1 MNILEKA
8 KRKSGSRRWL
18 ISRLVL
24 AMLVMGSDVE
34 MAHATVRTWTGGGMP
49 GNPNWSNTNN
59 WVGGIKPNPAGGDA
73 AVFNSDGLGVSVVD
87 QDWVLNGLTYNQT
100 NAPDGVHVHDLAGNR
115 LTLASGLL
123 QAGHVS
129 NTHIV
134 ISNGVFQVGKDA
146 TSAEIRL
153 GRLAGGPATN
163 GLLKIFGTFE
173 TRNRGNVYVGY
184 NTYNNRATYHRDMTL
199 DLGQTVIVSDGA
211 TNGLTLNNLYVGY
224 QFDAEGLLRL
234 PASLTNLHVNAL
246 GIANEAN
253 FLHGT
258 VDLGAN
264 SQLRSIICDADFLLG
279 RGGTGQF
286 LNWPTNVNVTV
297 GASGTPARMEV
308 GYNHGWDRSDAA
320 LVVSNAV
327 FTATLTNLVVGY
339 SFISWS
345 TGGSGFLDLE
355 HAQVQIGATPNQ
367 IKADALE
374 IASGTGLGAVGEL
387 RLPASLTSIEA
398 KIFSIGNAYT
408 YTHDIARATL
418 RLGTPSQL
426 TNLVVTQ
433 EFYFGHGCNAF
444 LFGFPAHV
452 NIRVGAPEAPAKVFY
467 LASKH
472 HSSPVVSWTPEQ
484 ARVSV
489 YVDDFRLGSL
499 KDPSLGNRQATGTFD
514 LRQSTVEAFVV
525 TNQAWIAA
533 EDPDTSNA
541 NIGQGYFYLPSC
553 DVFIHKLAVG
563 VGTHA
568 TRCEGVIGL
577 QGGTFEIGASLRVGS
592 RGRITSHVNG
602 ESGGPWLN
610 SDDSADFVIDANGKI
625 QIIFDADPLD
635 LTQRNY
641 WGLVAAG
648 DQVDY
653 LTSLAAAGRLTWDT
667 TAMLPYWAKQ
677 VGIQYDKKSN
687 ITYVGFDPRP
697 RGTMLVIR

>member
-286 LNWPTNVNVTV
+286 LNWPTKLGSRLKIRIHPTLILGKAISTCRRVT
-297 GASGTPARMEV
+297 S
-308 GYNHGWDRSDAA
+308 
-320 LVVSNAV
+320 
-327 FTATLTNLVVGY
+327 
-339 SFISWS
+339 SFISWQL
-345 TGGSGFLDLE
+345 GSE
-355 HAQVQIGATPNQ
+355 PMPPGARVS
-367 IKADALE
+367 
-374 IASGTGLGAVGEL
+374 SGC
-387 RLPASLTSIEA
+387 
-398 KIFSIGNAYT
+398 
-408 YTHDIARATL
+408 RAERL
-418 RLGTPSQL
+418 RLG
-426 TNLVVTQ
+426 
-433 EFYFGHGCNAF
+433 
-444 LFGFPAHV
+444 
-452 NIRVGAPEAPAKVFY
+452 R
-467 LASKH
+467 
-472 HSSPVVSWTPEQ
+472 
-484 ARVSV
+484 RSV
-489 YVDDFRLGSL
+489 LG
-499 KDPSLGNRQATGTFD
+499 R
-514 LRQSTVEAFVV
+514 
-525 TNQAWIAA
+525 
-533 EDPDTSNA
+533 
-541 NIGQGYFYLPSC
+541 
-553 DVFIHKLAVG
+553 
-563 VGTHA
+563 
-568 TRCEGVIGL
+568 
-577 QGGTFEIGASLRVGS
+577 
-592 RGRITSHVNG
+592 
-602 ESGGPWLN
+602 
-610 SDDSADFVIDANGKI
+610 
-625 QIIFDADPLD
+625 
-635 LTQRNY
+635 
-641 WGLVAAG
+641 AAG
-648 DQVDY
+648 SPA
-653 LTSLAAAGRLTWDT
+653 TSTASRAALG
-667 TAMLPYWAKQ
+667 
-677 VGIQYDKKSN
+677 
-687 ITYVGFDPRP
+687 
-697 RGTMLVIR
+697 